1 MVPKKGSAETSDDGS
16 RAVVNSAGERDTNQ
30 VTIENGERFAA
41 ARRRDAAPR
50 NGPQHVVID
59 LTNRCNSNC
68 IACWTGSPL
77 LRDRAPAPAWFEQEL
92 PGPLVHALLRDLAAM
107 GCEMVRFTG
116 GGEPLMHPE
125 FEDLVRSAAGHG
137 LLCNVTSNGILLRRV
152 SDSALE
158 AVSELTVSLWAATSQ
173 TYSRLHPNKT
183 GRDLRQDRC
192 CSGAN
197 EAGAE
202 PKERNGRIWCWP
214 MSSAQMN
221 HHELEGM
228 LELACRIG
236 ATRVYFTVVDP
247 IPGCTDGLL
256 LNAAEADD
264 LHERASRPS
273 TPRGR
278 IAIDNE
284 EGFLRRL
291 RENDPARGYYDRVA
305 VDEVPCLVGWFFAR
319 VMANGE
325 VVPCCRAVMRPM
337 GNLHTASFAQIWRSA
352 PYAEFRRHA
361 DESKAH
367 GPYFKDI
374 GCVTSCDN
382 LMHNIEW
389 HRLVEG
395 GA

>member
-1 MVPKKGSAETSDDGS
+1 MLA
-16 RAVVNSAGERDTNQ
+16 N
-30 VTIENGERFAA
+30 
-41 ARRRDAAPR
+41 
-50 NGPQHVVID
+50 VIG
-59 LTNRCNSNC
+59 T
-68 IACWTGSPL
+68 
-77 LRDRAPAPAWFEQEL
+77 
-92 PGPLVHALLRDLAAM
+92 
-107 GCEMVRFTG
+107 
-116 GGEPLMHPE
+116 
-125 FEDLVRSAAGHG
+125 
-137 LLCNVTSNGILLRRV
+137 
-152 SDSALE
+152 
-158 AVSELTVSLWAATSQ
+158 
-173 TYSRLHPNKT
+173 
-183 GRDLRQDRC
+183 
-192 CSGAN
+192 
-197 EAGAE
+197 
-202 PKERNGRIWCWP
+202 
-214 MSSAQMN
+214 MN

-228 LELACRIG
+228 LELACRVG
-236 ATRVYFTVVDP
+236 AARVYFTVVDP

-256 LNAAEADD
+256 LDAAAGRD
-264 LHERASRPS
+264 LHERASRAFDAF
-273 TPRGR
+273 RGR

-284 EGFLRRL
+284 DGFLRRL
-291 RENDPARGYYDRVA
+291 RENDPARGHYDRLA